1 MKKFLAL
8 VILAIGLICP
18 TITIVKSIQ
27 FNQGCKGYLKQTA
40 DANSIELALERLNK
54 AIDYVEANNLTSGY
68 TSMVYRTEDENIE
81 FWYNNLLTCKQELT
95 ECIESSQFEKT
106 NVLMKVRES
115 LTDQSEHGIVI
126 TYPPGLS
133 RYPNNK
139 TFAFFNFFS
148 LLIAFVG
155 FCWFLLELR
164 Y

>member
-8 VILAIGLICP
+8 VILAIGFICP
-18 TITIVKSIQ
+18 TITMIKSIR
-27 FNQGCKGYLKQTA
+27 FNQDCKGYLKQTA
-40 DANSIELALERLNK
+40 DANSVELALDRLNR
-54 AIDYVEANNLTSGY
+54 AIDYVETNNLISGY
-68 TSMVYRTEDENIE
+68 TSIIYRTEDENIE

-115 LTDQSEHGIVI
+115 LTDQSEGGTVI
-126 TYPPGLS
+126 TCPPGLS

-139 TFAFFNFFS
+139 MFAFFNFFG

-155 FCWFLLELR
+155 FYWFLLEFR

>member
-8 VILAIGLICP
+8 IILAIGLICP
-18 TITIVKSIQ
+18 TVTIVKSIQ
-27 FNQGCKGYLKQTA
+27 FDQDCKGYLKQTA
-40 DANSIELALERLNK
+40 DANSVELALDRLNK

-68 TSMVYRTEDENIE
+68 TSIIYRTEDENIE
-81 FWYNNLLTCKQELT
+81 FWYNNLLTCKRELT

-115 LTDQSEHGIVI
+115 LTDQSEHGTVI
-126 TYPPGLS
+126 TCPPGLS

-139 TFAFFNFFS
+139 MFAFLNFFG
-148 LLIAFVG
+148 LLIALFS

>member
-8 VILAIGLICP
+8 IILAIGLICP
-18 TITIVKSIQ
+18 TVTIVKSIQ
-27 FNQGCKGYLKQTA
+27 FNQNCKGYLKQTA
-40 DANSIELALERLNK
+40 DANSVELALDRLNK
-54 AIDYVEANNLTSGY
+54 AIDYVESNNLTSGY
-68 TSMVYRTEDENIE
+68 TSIIYRTEDENIE

-115 LTDQSEHGIVI
+115 LTDQAEEGTVI
-126 TYPPGLS
+126 TYPSGLS

-139 TFAFFNFFS
+139 MFAFFNFFS
-148 LLIAFVG
+148 LLIVLVG
-155 FCWFLLELR
+155 SCWFLLELK

>member
-18 TITIVKSIQ
+18 TITLIKSIQ
-27 FNQGCKGYLKQTA
+27 FNQNCKGYLKQTA
-40 DANSIELALERLNK
+40 DANSVELALERLNK

-68 TSMVYRTEDENIE
+68 TSIVYRTEDENIE

-115 LTDQSEHGIVI
+115 LTDQSENGTAI

-133 RYPNNK
+133 KYPNNK
-139 TFAFFNFFS
+139 IFAFFNFFS

-155 FCWFLLELR
+155 LCWFLLELR

>member
-8 VILAIGLICP
+8 IILAIGLIYP
-18 TITIVKSIQ
+18 TITIVKLIQ
-27 FNQGCKGYLKQTA
+27 FNQNCTGYLKQTA
-40 DANSIELALERLNK
+40 DANSVELALDRLNK

-68 TSMVYRTEDENIE
+68 TSIIYRTEDENIE
-81 FWYNNLLTCKQELT
+81 FWYKNLLTCKQELT

-115 LTDQSEHGIVI
+115 LTDQSENGTVI
-126 TYPPGLS
+126 TCPPGLS

-148 LLIAFVG
+148 LLIALFG
-155 FCWFLLELR
+155 SCWFLLEFR

>member
-27 FNQGCKGYLKQTA
+27 FNQNCKGYLKQTA
-40 DANSIELALERLNK
+40 DANSVGLALDKLNK
-54 AIDYVEANNLTSGY
+54 AINYVEANNLTSGY
-68 TSMVYRTEDENIE
+68 TSIIYRTEDENIE

-95 ECIESSQFEKT
+95 ECVESSQFEKT

-115 LTDQSEHGIVI
+115 LVDQSEEGTVV

-133 RYPNNK
+133 RYPNNT
-139 TFAFFNFFS
+139 TFAFFNFVS
-148 LLIAFVG
+148 LLLILVG
-155 FCWFLLELR
+155 FCWFFAST
-164 Y
+164 

>member
-8 VILAIGLICP
+8 ITLAIGLICP
-18 TITIVKSIQ
+18 TITLIKSIQ
-27 FNQGCKGYLKQTA
+27 FNQNCKGYLKQTA
-40 DANSIELALERLNK
+40 DANSVELALDRLNR
-54 AIDYVEANNLTSGY
+54 AIDYVETNNLTSGY
-68 TSMVYRTEDENIE
+68 TSIIYRTEDENIE

-115 LTDQSEHGIVI
+115 LTDTAEEGTVI
-126 TYPPGLS
+126 TCPSGLS

-139 TFAFFNFFS
+139 SFAFFNFFS
-148 LLIAFVG
+148 LLIIFVG

>member
-1 MKKFLAL
+1 MKKFLVL
-8 VILAIGLICP
+8 IVLAIGLICP
-18 TITIVKSIQ
+18 TITVIKSIR
-27 FNQGCKGYLKQTA
+27 FNQDCKGYLKQTA
-40 DANSIELALERLNK
+40 DANSVELALERLNK

-68 TSMVYRTEDENIE
+68 TSIIYRTEDENIE

-115 LTDQSEHGIVI
+115 LTDQSEKGTVI
-126 TYPPGLS
+126 TCPPGLS

-139 TFAFFNFFS
+139 MFAFVNFFS
-148 LLIAFVG
+148 LLIILIG
-155 FCWFLLELR
+155 FYWFLFKFG

>member
-8 VILAIGLICP
+8 IILAIGLICP
-18 TITIVKSIQ
+18 TITLIKSIQ
-27 FNQGCKGYLKQTA
+27 FNQNCKGYLKQTA
-40 DANSIELALERLNK
+40 DANSVELALDRLNK

-68 TSMVYRTEDENIE
+68 TSIIYRTEDENVE

-115 LTDQSEHGIVI
+115 LTDQEGEGTVI
-126 TYPPGLS
+126 TCPSGLS

-139 TFAFFNFFS
+139 IFAFFNFFS
-148 LLIAFVG
+148 SLIAFVG
-155 FCWFLLELR
+155 LCGFIIR